1 MNKMNFTKS
10 ILNEVAGYYSNSK
23 NFLNEEASAV
33 MADGDI
39 MSRIMDMVDN
49 EVFEQNS
56 DGSYIIPISNDPNYE
71 TSVIISDN
79 GEAVITDRDG
89 NENELSL
96 SQDQIEQILNG
107 IKGNRM
113 VAEQSVGNPIYRQ
126 TMGNPVKLEESM
138 GLDPE
143 TYEDDYEEE
152 MEYNNNQQKWNPSM
166 NANDPVIAVIDDE
179 DIDSEEPLTE
189 CLRMKG
195 NRLFESIYE
204 DEPMEADN
212 NDLLQR
218 AIEAYNDATN
228 NDIDVVDITDGKIEL
243 EINAE
248 PDPIS
253 LVISFD
259 YDVSTY
265 NEVSATY
272 EEPGYLDFESE
283 IKGTG
288 LKVYVFET
296 GEEQEYSDGEG
307 LMFANSVANDYK
319 DIVDD
324 NFIDGT
330 SPEDYMD
337 RFFDPDENY
346 DSRFDN

>member
-23 NFLNEEASAV
+23 NYLNEEASAV

-79 GEAVITDRDG
+79 GEAIITDRDG

-113 VAEQSVGNPIYRQ
+113 VAEQSAGNPIYRQ

-143 TYEDDYEEE
+143 TYEDDYKEG
-152 MEYNNNQQKWNPSM
+152 MEYKNNQQKWNPSM

-195 NRLFESIYE
+195 NRLF
-204 DEPMEADN
+204 
-212 NDLLQR
+212 
-218 AIEAYNDATN
+218 
-228 NDIDVVDITDGKIEL
+228 
-243 EINAE
+243 
-248 PDPIS
+248 
-253 LVISFD
+253 
-259 YDVSTY
+259 
-265 NEVSATY
+265 
-272 EEPGYLDFESE
+272 
-283 IKGTG
+283 
-288 LKVYVFET
+288 
-296 GEEQEYSDGEG
+296 
-307 LMFANSVANDYK
+307 
-319 DIVDD
+319 
-324 NFIDGT
+324 
-330 SPEDYMD
+330 
-337 RFFDPDENY
+337 
-346 DSRFDN
+346 DSRFDS